1 MNIENVP
8 TSLSAIYPPRQSTT
22 ASASDEARLIVEAN
36 SPRRRAARSSR
47 RITPP
52 NGIANTRKAMPK
64 RSAMHHRGV
73 TLS

>member
-36 SPRRRAARSSR
+36 SPRRHAAR
-47 RITPP
+47 
-52 NGIANTRKAMPK
+52 
-64 RSAMHHRGV
+64 
-73 TLS
+73 TLFLRMAAVSFWKPV